1 MGFLVFINSMRTF
14 LFIIVLL
21 GIDWYAYQALR
32 LLSQGWPNPVRW
44 AVYTIY
50 WLVPMLLLLSLAAA
64 QSGYAE
70 SLPKAFNTLMRSF
83 LFIAYFSKFLVAA
96 LVLADDLRRLFFWVY
111 EKTTNRTS
119 FDYQRSRF
127 LAGLGLML
135 GSIPFFSLSYGML
148 RNPYR
153 YTLFRERVKIPGL
166 PKALEG
172 LRIVQIS
179 DIHSGSFLFREPV
192 AAAVELI
199 NAQNPDLV
207 FFTGDLVNNRAS
219 EMEPYVEIFNKIKAR
234 YGVFSVLGNH
244 DYGDYVQWPDAAA
257 KTANLEALKSIHQS
271 MGWQLLLNEHR
282 MVSIAG
288 EKVAVIGVENYST
301 HLRFPKYG
309 KLAKAYKGTEGAV
322 LKLLLS
328 HDPSH
333 WKSQVVPDYSDIDI
347 TFSGH
352 THGFQFGVEIPGWFK
367 WSPVQYVYKEWAGLY
382 QDGQQFLYVNRGLG
396 FLGYPGRV
404 GLLPEVTLIELSRQ
418 EENEGVSS

>member
-1 MGFLVFINSMRTF
+1 MHMRSIFFI
-14 LFIIVLL
+14 LVLL
-21 GIDWYAYQALR
+21 GIDWYAFQALR
-32 LLSQGWPNPVRW
+32 LVSQGWPLTLRWMVHIVYWMVPV
-44 AVYTIY
+44 
-50 WLVPMLLLLSLAAA
+50 LLLGSLLAS
-64 QSGYAE
+64 QTGYSE
-70 SLPKAFNTLMRSF
+70 SLPKAITTLVRSF

-96 LVLADDLRRLFFWVY
+96 LVLADDLRRFSLWLY
-111 EKTTNRTS
+111 EKFSPTAS
-119 FDYQRSRF
+119 FDYQRSRV
-127 LAGLGLML
+127 LAGMGLVL
-135 GSIPFFSLSYGML
+135 GSIPFFSLSYGMI

-153 YTLFRERVKIPGL
+153 YKLFRERVRIPDL
-166 PKALEG
+166 PAALEG

-192 AAAVELI
+192 IAAVDLI
-199 NAQNPDLV
+199 NAQKPDLV

-219 EMEPYVEIFNKIKAR
+219 EMEPYMDIFNKIRAN

-244 DYGDYVQWPDAAA
+244 DYGDYVQWPDSDA
-257 KTANLEALKSIHQS
+257 KTANLDLLKTIHRQ

-282 MVSIAG
+282 ILQIKG

-309 KLAKAYKGTEGAV
+309 KLAQAFKGVNTAA

-333 WKSQVVPDYSDIDI
+333 WKSQVIPDYPEIDI

-352 THGFQFGVEIPGWFK
+352 THGFQFGVDIPGWFK

-382 QDGQQFLYVNRGLG
+382 CEGNQYLYVNRGLG

-404 GLLPEVTLIELSRQ
+404 GILPEVTLIELT
-418 EENEGVSS
+418 SSDEMNRS

>member
-1 MGFLVFINSMRTF
+1 MRTILLILF
-14 LFIIVLL
+14 LI

-32 LLSQGWPNPVRW
+32 LIVQGWPSPVRW
-44 AVYTIY
+44 LVYTVY
-50 WLVPMLLLLSLAAA
+50 WLVPVLLVLSLAAT
-64 QSGYAE
+64 QSGYADT
-70 SLPKAFNTLMRSF
+70 LPKAFNTLMRSF

-111 EKTTNRTS
+111 EKTTNSTS

-127 LAGLGLML
+127 LAGMGLIL
-135 GSIPFFSLSYGML
+135 GSIPLFSLSYGMV

-153 YTLFRERVKIPGL
+153 YKLFRERVKIAGL

-192 AAAVELI
+192 AAAIELI

-219 EMEPYVEIFNKIKAR
+219 EMEPFVEIFNKIKAR
-234 YGVFSVLGNH
+234 YGIFSVLGSN

-282 MVSIAG
+282 LVSIAG

-301 HLRFPKYG
+301 HMRFPKYG
-309 KLAKAYKGTEGAV
+309 KLAKAYSGVDGAV

-333 WKSQVVPDYSDIDI
+333 WKSQVVPDYSDIAI

-382 QDGQQFLYVNRGLG
+382 QDGQQYLYVNRGLG

-418 EENEGVSS
+418 ENDDSPS